1 MGDMEE
7 LRRKLVN
14 AFILIVFIF
23 VSGVMGYVWLEGWS
37 FFDALYMTVIT
48 LASVGYGE
56 THELS
61 ANGRLFTIFLIVI
74 GMGAFV
80 YAISMVTAL
89 IIEGE
94 LNGYL
99 RRKKMK
105 AKIDK
110 LHSHYIICGVGSVGR
125 HVIDELYKTNRAFV
139 AIDKDIVQL
148 DKIHCK
154 ESILFIQGDASEDD
168 ILIQAGIKRAA
179 GLVCAL
185 PSDKDN
191 LFIVITAKSL
201 NPTIRIVTRAME
213 DDSIPKLRKAG
224 ADSIVSANAIGGMRM
239 ASEMIRPKVVS
250 FLDKML
256 RSQDAS
262 LRVEELSLGRES
274 TLIGKTLREAN
285 INDATGLLVI
295 ATNNDQSGEYRH
307 NPKSNYVFKNDDV
320 LIVIGNAEQ
329 VNECRK
335 KFNVR

>member
-1 MGDMEE
+1 MEE
-7 LRRKLVN
+7 LRHKLFN
-14 AFILIVFIF
+14 ASILIIFIF
-23 VSGVMGYVWLEGWS
+23 IAGVAGYMWIEGWC

-61 ANGRLFTIFLIVI
+61 MHGRIFTIFLIII
-74 GMGAFV
+74 GMGSFV
-80 YAISMVTAL
+80 YAISMITAL

-94 LNGYL
+94 LNGFL
-99 RRKKMK
+99 RRRNMK

-110 LHSHYIICGVGSVGR
+110 LYSHYIICGAGSVGR
-125 HVIDELYKTNRAFV
+125 HVIDELFKTNRAFV
-139 AIDKDIVQL
+139 AIDRDCSQL
-148 DKIHCK
+148 DRLSYK
-154 ESILFIQGDASEDD
+154 EHILFLQGDASEDEV
-168 ILIQAGIKRAA
+168 LIQAGIRRAA

-201 NPTIRIVTRAME
+201 NPSIRIVTRAVE
-213 DDSIPKLRKAG
+213 DESIPKLRKAG

-239 ASEMIRPKVVS
+239 ASEMVRPKVVS

-262 LRVEELSLGRES
+262 LRVEELALGSES

-295 ATNNDQSGEYRH
+295 ATNNDQTGEYRH
-307 NPKSNYVFKNDDV
+307 NPKSNYVFKKDDV
-320 LIVIGNAEQ
+320 IIVIGNTEQ
-329 VNECRK
+329 ITECRK
-335 KFNVR
+335 KFKVK